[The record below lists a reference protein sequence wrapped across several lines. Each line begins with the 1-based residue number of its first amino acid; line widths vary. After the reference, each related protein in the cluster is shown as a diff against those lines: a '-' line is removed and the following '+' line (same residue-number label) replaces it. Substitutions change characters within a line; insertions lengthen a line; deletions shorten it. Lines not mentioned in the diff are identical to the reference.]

1 MLKII
6 LKNTVWLT
14 LAELIN
20 KFTGL
25 IIVILLTNYL
35 PVSDFGKY
43 SFAFAFV
50 LIFGILAEFGFSTF
64 LTRDIAQNL
73 KDKSKL
79 KKYLSNISTLKIF
92 LSILTFFLVFIVINI
107 FPKNH
112 GLKELVYLAAIWVLI
127 NSFIQYYEGLFRAY
141 EKMYYEVIIVSI
153 AKISLLVL
161 IFLAVI
167 KKLSLNFIISSYSI
181 AYLFA
186 LIVIILIIQKK
197 YSRFSFKFDFDF
209 WRFAIKES
217 WPLGLAFALITIY
230 FYSDT
235 IFLGI
240 FQSNKIVGIYSASY
254 KIVFFLEA
262 FRRLFA
268 TSLYPSIPKLYHTS
282 KQHLK
287 ELILKTE
294 KLSITFAIPLVF
306 GGILLAEKILLLIFP
321 KEYVAGK
328 LAFQILLLGSLLM
341 YANLTFPQF
350 LHGIN
355 EQKKYLFVIASG
367 AGSNIIL
374 NLLLIPKFSMIGAAI
389 ATVIS
394 HLLVFITAYYYT
406 NRFLKINIFKFFL
419 KPIIA
424 SLIMVLLLHIL
435 GLTVIPS
442 IILGFIIYLT
452 MMLIIKGVSI
462 REIKGLFGK
471 YQNNP

>member
-1 MLKII
+1 M
-6 LKNTVWLT
+6 
-14 LAELIN
+14 
-20 KFTGL
+20 
-25 IIVILLTNYL
+25 
-35 PVSDFGKY
+35 
-43 SFAFAFV
+43 
-50 LIFGILAEFGFSTF
+50 
-64 LTRDIAQNL
+64 
-73 KDKSKL
+73 
-79 KKYLSNISTLKIF
+79 
-92 LSILTFFLVFIVINI
+92 
-107 FPKNH
+107 
-112 GLKELVYLAAIWVLI
+112 
-127 NSFIQYYEGLFRAY
+127 
-141 EKMYYEVIIVSI
+141 
-153 AKISLLVL
+153 
-161 IFLAVI
+161 
-167 KKLSLNFIISSYSI
+167 
-181 AYLFA
+181 
-186 LIVIILIIQKK
+186 
-197 YSRFSFKFDFDF
+197 
-209 WRFAIKES
+209 
-217 WPLGLAFALITIY
+217 
-230 FYSDT
+230 
-235 IFLGI
+235 
-240 FQSNKIVGIYSASY
+240 
-254 KIVFFLEA
+254 
-262 FRRLFA
+262 
-268 TSLYPSIPKLYHTS
+268 
-282 KQHLK
+282 
-287 ELILKTE
+287 ILKTE

>member
-1 MLKII
+1 MLKTI

-20 KFTGL
+20 KITGF

-35 PVSDFGKY
+35 SLEEFGKY

-50 LIFGILAEFGFSTF
+50 LIFGIISEFGFSTF
-64 LTRDIAQNL
+64 LTRDVA
-73 KDKSKL
+73 KDVGDKQKL

-92 LSILTFFLVFIVINI
+92 LCIITFILVAFTIKL
-107 FPKNH
+107 FPKNAS
-112 GLKELVYLAAIWVLI
+112 LETYVYLAAIWVLI
-127 NSFIQYYEGLFRAY
+127 NSFIQFYEGLFRAY
-141 EKMYYEVIIVSI
+141 EKMYYEAIIVSL
-153 AKISLLVL
+153 AKISLLILV
-161 IFLAVI
+161 FLAVI

-186 LIVIILIIQKK
+186 LIFIILIIQKK
-197 YSRFSFKFDFDF
+197 YSSFSFKFDFNF
-209 WRFAIKES
+209 WWFAIKES

-235 IFLGI
+235 VFLGI
-240 FQSNKIVGIYSASY
+240 FQSNEVVGIYSASY

-268 TSLYPSIPKLYHTS
+268 TSLYPSIPKLYHIS
-282 KQHLK
+282 KQKLK

-306 GGILLAEKILLLIFP
+306 GGIFLAEEILLLIFP
-321 KEYVAGK
+321 KEYAAGK
-328 LAFQILLLGSLLM
+328 LAFQILLLGTLLM
-341 YANLTFPQF
+341 YVNLTFPQF
-350 LHGIN
+350 LHGIK
-355 EQKKYLFVIASG
+355 EQKKYLLVIASG

-374 NLLLIPKFSMIGAAI
+374 NLLLIPKFSMTGAAI

-406 NRFLKINIFKFFL
+406 NRFIKINIFKFFL
-419 KPIIA
+419 KPVIAA
-424 SLIMVLLLHIL
+424 SLMILVLYSTIL
-435 GLTVIPS
+435 SLVPS
-442 IILGFIIYLT
+442 IILGFITYLISIR
-452 MMLIIKGVSI
+452 IIKGISI
-462 REIKGLFGK
+462 KELKLMIK
-471 YQNNP
+471 Q